1 MSKIERRI
9 RPAPPIMDPRI
20 AKVDKILSLRRMLGT
35 KLRKPIQSHDTKY
48 EGRCIAY
55 RPRCRSHLSR
65 IKAKTKHTAV
75 TEQPAM
81 KSGLRKDA
89 PTSEI

>member
-20 AKVDKILSLRRMLGT
+20 AKVDKTLSRRRMLGT
-35 KLRKPIQSHDTKY
+35 KLRKQVQSHDTEY
-48 EGRCIAY
+48 EGRRITY
-55 RPRCRSHLSR
+55 RPRCRSHLSK
-65 IKAKTKHTAV
+65 IKAKTKTTAV